1 MGATAVLIRKE
12 LRQHW
17 LSFGFL
23 ATILAIGAVGMLAG
37 HYLRGNSSSVFVG
50 ASNFLQVA
58 LPAAA
63 MLICGRVVV
72 AEYRAK
78 TQLFLEALP
87 LPRWKM
93 IAVKYAFRSEEH
105 TSELQ

>member
-17 LSFGFL
+17 LPFCFL
-23 ATILAIGAVGMLAG
+23 ATMLAVGAVGMLAE
-37 HYLRGNSSSVFVG
+37 HHLRGNSSSVFTG
-50 ASNFLQVA
+50 ASNFLKIA

-93 IAVKYAFRSEEH
+93 IAVKYAFG
-105 TSELQ
+105 LIVLLMVNA